1 MLTIETKPGVT
12 VEFWKLKEEIPE
24 NWLTTLGNTVYRG
37 SKKNGVIIGKLSEI
51 TEDQAKELV
60 EAQSF
65 GGGIMYKMYYTKES
79 GLLQPYH
86 YVETEEEIQIGG
98 FSSAIHSLQ
107 SAAEEAGVKESEY
120 NQYLIIKL

>member
-1 MLTIETKPGVT
+1 MLTIETKPGVKIGFVKKSYSDGGRDFYHT
-12 VEFWKLKEEIPE
+12 ATGGNVKE
-24 NWLTTLGNTVYRG
+24 L
-37 SKKNGVIIGKLSEI
+37 IGKLSEI

-65 GGGIMYKMYYTKES
+65 GGGTMYKMYYTKES